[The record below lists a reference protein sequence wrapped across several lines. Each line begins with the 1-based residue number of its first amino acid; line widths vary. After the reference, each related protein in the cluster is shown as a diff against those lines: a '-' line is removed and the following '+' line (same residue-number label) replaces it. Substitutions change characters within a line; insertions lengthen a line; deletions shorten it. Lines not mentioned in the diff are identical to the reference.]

1 MKKNKENAKKTSIM
15 QAMED
20 LKRSGGNKDAV
31 NILIQQMTEDEE
43 LQEIVEKRF
52 RERLY
57 PDKSLKW
64 SKLQC
69 EVEFSRFLSPNAVTI
84 LMMMCQNMRHGN
96 LLQIS
101 QRKIAEICSV
111 TSPKAVVKALNEL
124 IECGCIA
131 VRIEGNTRRAPIYMV
146 NPEIS
151 TIGTPIK
158 KLGFIFWQYADKS
171 ETEGEGYKSPKDKW
185 KNLTENRTYSKGYDK
200 QEEGTRTVY
209 FNKINEPNLKK
220 KKKVKTSEESSHPEE
235 ALVAE

>member
-1 MKKNKENAKKTSIM
+1 MKNKINAKKTSIM
-15 QAMED
+15 QALED
-20 LKRSGGNKDAV
+20 LKRSGGNKEAV
-31 NILIQQMTEDEE
+31 NILIQQLKEDGE

-57 PDKSLKW
+57 PDKSLTW

-69 EVEFSRFLSPNAVTI
+69 EIEFSRFLSPNAVTI
-84 LMMMCQNMRHGN
+84 LMAMCQNMRHGN

-101 QRKIAEICSV
+101 QRKIAEITSV

-131 VRIEGNTRRAPIYMV
+131 VRVEGNTRRPTIYMV
-146 NPEIS
+146 NPAIS
-151 TIGTPIK
+151 SIGSPIK

-185 KNLTENRTYSKGYDK
+185 EKLTENRTYSKGYDK
-200 QEEGTRTVY
+200 QEEGARIVY

-220 KKKVKTSEESSHPEE
+220 KKKAKTPEESSRAEE
-235 ALVAE
+235 ASVAE

>member
-1 MKKNKENAKKTSIM
+1 M
-15 QAMED
+15 QLLED

-31 NILIQQMTEDEE
+31 TKLIQQLKEDRE
-43 LQEIVEKRF
+43 LEEIVEKRF

-57 PDKSLKW
+57 PDKSLTW

-69 EVEFSRFLSPNAVTI
+69 EIEFSRFLSPNAVTI
-84 LMMMCQNMRHGN
+84 LTMMCQNMRHGN

-131 VRIEGNTRRAPIYMV
+131 VRIEGNTRRASIYMV

-151 TIGTPIK
+151 TIGKPIR
-158 KLGFIFWQYADKS
+158 KLGFIFWKYADKS
-171 ETEGEGYKSPKDKW
+171 ETEGEGYKNPKDKW
-185 KNLTENRTYSKGYDK
+185 KELTATRTYSKGYDK
-200 QEEGTRTVY
+200 QEEGTRIVY

-220 KKKVKTSEESSHPEE
+220 NKKVKTPEESSQTEE
-235 ALVAE
+235 ASVAE

>member
-1 MKKNKENAKKTSIM
+1 MKTKKAKKTSIM
-15 QAMED
+15 QALED

-31 NILIQQMTEDEE
+31 TILIQQLKEDRE
-43 LQEIVEKRF
+43 LEEIVEKRF

-57 PDKSLKW
+57 PDKSLTW

-69 EVEFSRFLSPNAVTI
+69 EIEFSRFLSPNAVTI
-84 LMMMCQNMRHGN
+84 LTMMCQNMRHGN

-151 TIGTPIK
+151 TIGSPIK
-158 KLGFIFWQYADKS
+158 KHEFIFWQYANKS
-171 ETEGEGYKSPKDKW
+171 ETEGEGYKNPKDKW
-185 KNLTENRTYSKGYDK
+185 KELTATRTYSLGYDK
-200 QEEGTRTVY
+200 QEEGTRIVR

-220 KKKVKTSEESSHPEE
+220 KKKVKTPEESSQTEE
-235 ALVAE
+235 ASVAE